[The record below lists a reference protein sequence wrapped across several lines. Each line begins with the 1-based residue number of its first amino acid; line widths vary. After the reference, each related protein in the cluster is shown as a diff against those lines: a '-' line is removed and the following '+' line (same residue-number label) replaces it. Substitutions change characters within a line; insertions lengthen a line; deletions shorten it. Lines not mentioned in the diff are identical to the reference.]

1 MIDRYQRVVRYLRVS
16 VLDRCNLACVY
27 CMPRGGIA
35 GIGPADQLAAQEIER
50 LVRIFAGL
58 GVQKIRLT
66 GGEPTLR
73 RGIAEIAARVKGVNG
88 IQELAMTSNGIAL
101 AKMAASLKEAGLD
114 RVNISLDTLQPEK
127 FRRITGQD
135 RLSDVLAAVEASLE
149 AGLRPVKLNT
159 VLMRDINDDEILP
172 LARFAVAKQIGIR
185 FIEVMPTHQSVL
197 AARERLMPSREVKE
211 ILEKEF
217 ELEDA
222 ANAPGSPSRDFWI
235 AGTKTVVGFISPLSN
250 FFCAQCNR
258 VRLKANGKLKTC
270 LHGEEGLD
278 LRAMMRAGATD
289 TEISEAVSREV
300 FWRPA
305 EHYLNN
311 DFVPHKDFFMSAVG
325 G

>member
-1 MIDRYQRVVRYLRVS
+1 MIDRFARTISYLRLS
-16 VLDRCNLACVY
+16 VIDRCNLACVY
-27 CMPRGGIA
+27 CMPNGGLA
-35 GIGPADQLAAQEIER
+35 PMDKADHLSAIQIER
-50 LVRIFAGL
+50 IVRIFAGL
-58 GVQKIRLT
+58 GVRKLRLT

-73 RGIAEIAARVKGVNG
+73 RGIADIVAAIRRVPG
-88 IQELAMTSNGIAL
+88 IEDLAMTSNGIAL
-101 AKMAASLKEAGLD
+101 GKMAAALKTEGLC

-135 RLSDVLAAVEASLE
+135 RLADVLAAVNASLE

-159 VLMRDINDDEILP
+159 VLMRGINDDEILP

-197 AARERLMPSREVKE
+197 SARERLMPSREVKE

-222 ANAPGSPSRDFWI
+222 ANAPGSPSRDFWMV
-235 AGTKTVVGFISPLSN
+235 GTKTVVGFISPLSN

-258 VRLKANGKLKTC
+258 VRLKANGRLKTC